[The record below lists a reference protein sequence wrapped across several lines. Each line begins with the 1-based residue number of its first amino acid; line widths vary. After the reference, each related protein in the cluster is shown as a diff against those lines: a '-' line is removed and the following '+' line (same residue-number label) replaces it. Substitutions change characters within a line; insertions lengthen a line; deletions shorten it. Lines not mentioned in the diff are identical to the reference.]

1 MWSKQLRE
9 SEGSLPE
16 HPAVGKS
23 SEEDWEDLPGKQ
35 RESAEVTHPWTV
47 WMQWTVG
54 LLLNIMLWDS
64 SMSAKLAWDYY
75 IKFHNFLSISSF
87 FQLLP
92 IKIFIAMN
100 ILLKIYLFF
109 NWRIIALQYWFHF
122 CHTSSYEYPW
132 HICPLCVTYR
142 QNRNKSGSAKLWEI
156 TISYLRR

>member
-1 MWSKQLRE
+1 
-9 SEGSLPE
+9 
-16 HPAVGKS
+16 
-23 SEEDWEDLPGKQ
+23 
-35 RESAEVTHPWTV
+35 
-47 WMQWTVG
+47 
-54 LLLNIMLWDS
+54 MLWDS

-122 CHTSSYEYPW
+122 CHTSTWISHSVCMFPPILSHPLLVVTEPWFEFPESYSKFPLAIYLHMVVYMLPCYTLYLS
-132 HICPLCVTYR
+132 HPLLPLPPRQCP
-142 QNRNKSGSAKLWEI
+142 
-156 TISYLRR
+156 